1 MATVKPQKGMRSK
14 VAELLSLGLSRAE
27 ITERLRISV
36 GSYSNHLQ
44 AIRRDLGW
52 QAQ

>member
-1 MATVKPQKGMRSK
+1 MTVVKPQFGMRSK
-14 VAELLSLGLSRAE
+14 VAELLSLGLSRSE

-44 AIRRDLGW
+44 SIRKDLGW